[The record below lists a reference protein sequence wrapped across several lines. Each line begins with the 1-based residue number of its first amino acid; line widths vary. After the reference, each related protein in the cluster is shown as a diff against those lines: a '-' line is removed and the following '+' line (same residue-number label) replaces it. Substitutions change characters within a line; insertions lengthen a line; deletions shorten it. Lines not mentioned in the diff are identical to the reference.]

1 MSSYYCICVLILAY
15 SHATTHVSSYSILS
29 YYYMCVRIPL
39 SPAGGARSSECA
51 EEEEEDERGGGD
63 GGGSEEARRKR
74 VKGLSK
80 SLRNRAGR

>member
-1 MSSYYCICVLILAY
+1 MLLHMRPHTLY
-15 SHATTHVSSYSILS
+15 SHTTT
-29 YYYMCVRIPL
+29 CVRIPP

-51 EEEEEDERGGGD
+51 EDEDEDERGGGD
-63 GGGSEEARRKR
+63 GVGSEEARRKR